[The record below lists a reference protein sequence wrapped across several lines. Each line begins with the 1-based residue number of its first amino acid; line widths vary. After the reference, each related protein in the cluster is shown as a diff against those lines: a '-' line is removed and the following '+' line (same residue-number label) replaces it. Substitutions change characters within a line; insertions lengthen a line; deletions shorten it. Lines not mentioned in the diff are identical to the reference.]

1 MEDMPLITIEIG
13 PVTKEQKAALV
24 KELVTKASEITH
36 APEESFLTIIKENSF
51 DNVGN
56 GTRLFSEVIAERN

>member
-1 MEDMPLITIEIG
+1 MPLITIEIG

-36 APEESFLTIIKENSF
+36 APEESFLTFIKENPF

-56 GTRLFSEVIAERN
+56 GTRLLSEIMNERN

>member
-1 MEDMPLITIEIG
+1 MPLITIEIG
-13 PVTKEQKAALV
+13 PVTKEQKSALV